1 MSLQLNPQIGDFAVV
16 MSVGYSGIEK
26 AAADLRWPNIYSDK
40 QIRRETT
47 IHPNTIR
54 VFTAGGART
63 TEDQSWI
70 ACGVYHALSLTEGEE
85 FHNWLSNALA
95 NKQSPVGREYRGKFS
110 SMVCNPEQKT
120 LIACTDYMRTMP
132 LYYAEIDQ
140 GIAVGTDIRLLA
152 SCIEAKDVDD
162 YAIYHYL
169 NFACIPTPH
178 TIFRDIKKIPTG
190 SLLQYSDGKVS
201 IERYWKPEYTDTATK
216 DEAKAIEQLRDA
228 ICHSIKNNAP
238 KDGQDWGAFLSGGN
252 DSSTIC
258 GVLAAAKSDQKL
270 NTFSIGFS
278 EPGYDELPYAR
289 IASKAF
295 DTESHELTVS
305 ADDTFNAIPKLV
317 ATYDEPFGNS
327 SAIPTYF
334 CSELAASHGVRT
346 LVAGDGGDEI
356 FGGNERYAKD
366 SIFQRFFALPGAI
379 KYPMQTLA
387 SGLSGIDSRFINRYK
402 NFVKR
407 ASLPNPE
414 RFYTD
419 DSFASDHFETLLTP
433 EFAARV
439 DRNSSLAIVDGHYQD
454 CGSQAELDRLMFIDL
469 QMAIA
474 DNDLSKVNRTA
485 KASGVSVLYPYL
497 SKDIVDF
504 TATLSPDFKVNG
516 TDKRY
521 LFKKAV
527 EQILPQE
534 IRQKRKQGFGLP
546 VAVWFRDNEKFK
558 SLTEEIVLSKRAMD
572 RGIVNNSEL
581 QSIVERHQKGHWDY
595 SEKIWKLLILEL
607 WLRDNVD
614 AS

>member
-1 MSLQLNPQIGDFAVV
+1 MQLNPQIGDFAVV
-16 MSVGYSGIEK
+16 LSAGSNVSHK
-26 AAADLRWPNIYSDK
+26 ATEDLRWPHIYS
-40 QIRRETT
+40 RTEVRSE
-47 IHPNTIR
+47 NTSASHALR
-54 VFTAGGART
+54 VFTAGGTHT

-70 ACGVYHALSLTEGEE
+70 ACGAYHALSLTESAD
-85 FHNWLSNALA
+85 FHNWLCKALA
-95 NKQSPVGREYRGKFS
+95 NNQSPLGRDYKGKFS
-110 SMVCNPEQKT
+110 SVVCNPEQQT
-120 LIACTDYMRTMP
+120 LIACTDFMRTMP
-132 LYYAEIDQ
+132 LYYAELDQ

-152 SCIEAKDVDD
+152 SCIDTSEVDE

-178 TIFRDIKKIPTG
+178 TIFRAIKKIPTG
-190 SLLQYSDGKVS
+190 SLLKYSNGKAS
-201 IERYWKPEYTDTATK
+201 IERYWKPEYSGTGPQ
-216 DEAKAIEQLRDA
+216 DEARATEQLHDT
-228 ICHSIKNNAP
+228 ICRSINNNAP
-238 KDGQDWGAFLSGGN
+238 REGNDWGAFLSGGN

-258 GVLAAAKSDQKL
+258 GVLASASNDQKL
-270 NTFSIGFS
+270 KTFSIGFS

-289 IASKAF
+289 IASQAF
-295 DTESHELTVS
+295 GTESHELTVS
-305 ADDTFNAIPKLV
+305 ADDTFDVIPKLV
-317 ATYDEPFGNS
+317 AIYDEPFGNS

-334 CSELAASHGVRT
+334 CSELAARNGVST
-346 LVAGDGGDEI
+346 LIAGDGGDEI

-366 SIFQRFFALPGAI
+366 SIFQRFFALPGAV
-379 KYPMQTLA
+379 KYPMQLLA
-387 SGLSGIDSRFINRYK
+387 SGLSNVDSRFLNRYK
-402 NFVKR
+402 NFVRR
-407 ASLPNPE
+407 ASLANPE

-419 DSFASDHFETLLTP
+419 DSFASDHFDTLLTP

-439 DRNSSLAIVDGHYQD
+439 DRESSLAIVDGHYQS

-497 SKDIVDF
+497 SREIVDF
-504 TATLSPDFKVNG
+504 TATLPPHFKVSG

-546 VAVWFRDNEKFK
+546 VAVWFRENEKFK
-558 SLTEEIVLSKRAMD
+558 NLTREIVLSKRAME
-572 RGIVNNSEL
+572 RGIFNIAEL
-581 QSIVERHQKGHWDY
+581 QSIVDRHQKGHWDY

-607 WLRDNVD
+607 WLRENVD
-614 AS
+614 AK